1 MSDKAT
7 NKREWIK
14 TAAIIFLS
22 VMLVLTFFSQTI
34 MNYSLPI
41 VTAQYVSG
49 GQISA
54 KVRGSGTVESADLYN
69 VQIGE
74 TRDIQSIEV
83 KKGDTVE
90 KDQVIMKLKDKES
103 DELKKAKEELEGLQV
118 AYKKALLDGG
128 ISDFVYYDAVAGKED
143 SSDGYR
149 SKIKAYNDKI
159 KSINAQ
165 LDALNEQKRTG
176 TYNAEVLKLQID
188 NANAAM
194 TAAKS
199 KLDGI
204 DVTTPSGTYGSQA
217 EAKAA
222 MDNASMA
229 LESYRIDRDNA
240 QTSMNN
246 AYGIIT
252 KAKQIL
258 NAKNTEADFAAWCTA
273 NATLISEV
281 NAADTGIFG
290 IANQTDISST
300 STADAIQ
307 TVINAL
313 NGTPSEMGPP
323 TVAATGY
330 YAFTEAYSEK
340 QAAYEEAY
348 KAYSAAASAY
358 NSFGSSSS
366 SQSAKNAAQAE
377 YDNAK
382 ATYDNLVAIQAN
394 AGLSGADLDNKIAQL
409 EDQKKKADDELT
421 QLLKDIPAEIDL
433 NASAKALKEKTEELE
448 KLLEESVG
456 ATIKAP
462 VAGTIVDISVVS
474 GGKAEAGTTIATI
487 QPSDKGFTLKVPI
500 TAEQAKKVSVGSEAE
515 VQNSWYFSDIKVELK
530 AIQND
535 PSNPGKNKLMV
546 FDVSGDVTNGQN
558 LSVSVGSKSASYDL
572 IVPNSAIKE
581 DNNGKYIYIVE
592 SKSSPIGNRY
602 YASRVS
608 VEILAE
614 DDTSTAISAPLQG
627 WEYVITAAN
636 KPVEAGK
643 QVRLSD

>member
-22 VMLVLTFFSQTI
+22 IMLVLTFFSQTI

-128 ISDFVYYDAVAGKED
+128 ISDFVYYDAVAGKESTTD
-143 SSDGYR
+143 NYR
-149 SKIKAYNDKI
+149 ARIKQANDKV
-159 KSINAQ
+159 
-165 LDALNEQKRTG
+165 DALETQIAALKTQQLTG
-176 TYNAEVLKLQID
+176 SYDAAALDYQITIAQNAMDAASEKMK
-188 NANAAM
+188 NANV
-194 TAAKS
+194 S
-199 KLDGI
+199 S
-204 DVTTPSGTYGSQA
+204 PSGTYANAA
-217 EAKAA
+217 EAQAA
-222 MDNASMA
+222 MNNYATVM
-229 LESYRIDRDNA
+229 ESSRIARDQA
-240 QTSMNN
+240 
-246 AYGIIT
+246 
-252 KAKQIL
+252 KA
-258 NAKNTEADFAAWCTA
+258 NM
-273 NATLISEV
+273 
-281 NAADTGIFG
+281 
-290 IANQTDISST
+290 
-300 STADAIQ
+300 DA
-307 TVINAL
+307 
-313 NGTPSEMGPP
+313 
-323 TVAATGY
+323 VAAKV
-330 YAFTEAYSEK
+330 SK
-340 QAAYEEAY
+340 LQAAYSARSTIEADSTIADKNDSFHTWLTSNGYDGTLCGTLGLNASGTDSASDILAIINTLNTTAGTGYDALTEVY
-348 KAYSAAASAY
+348 KTAQTAYDNDYALYAAAAAAY
-358 NSFGSSSS
+358 NSFGAASS
-366 SQSAKNAAQAE
+366 SQSAYNNAKAE

-382 ATYDNLVAIQAN
+382 ATHDNLLAIQAN
-394 AGLSGADLDNKIAQL
+394 STLSGKDLENKIAQL
-409 EDQKKKADDELT
+409 ENDKTKAADDLT